1 MGSAKAVS
9 ILFVCM
15 GNICR
20 SPSAEGVFR
29 NVVDASDSDLQIT
42 IDSAGTHSYHV
53 GEPPDGRA
61 VQAALMRGVDI
72 SGLAARVVVEQD
84 FDDFDY
90 ILAMDEDNLNILQDI
105 QPAKSP
111 AKLDLLLNYSQ
122 ARHGDSVPD
131 PYYGGSAGFERVL
144 DLLDEVSN
152 DLMQFLRNR

>member
-111 AKLDLLLNYSQ
+111 AKLDLY
-122 ARHGDSVPD
+122 
-131 PYYGGSAGFERVL
+131 
-144 DLLDEVSN
+144 
-152 DLMQFLRNR
+152 